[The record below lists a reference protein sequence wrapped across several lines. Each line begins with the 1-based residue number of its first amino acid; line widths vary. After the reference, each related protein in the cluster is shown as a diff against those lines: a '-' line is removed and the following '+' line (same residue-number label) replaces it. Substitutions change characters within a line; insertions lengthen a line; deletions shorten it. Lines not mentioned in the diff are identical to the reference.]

1 MDMAIVVNDLHKS
14 YKDKAAVKG
23 VSFSIAH
30 GEIFGIVG
38 PNGAGKTT
46 TLEIMEGLRK
56 RSAGEVRVLDYDP
69 EKDGRSLRQRIGI
82 QFQSTSIQERLKVGE
97 ALDLFASFYERKGD
111 RAALI
116 ETLGLAQYLNTQFS
130 KLSGGWKQRLTLAL
144 AALHGPDI
152 LFLDEPS
159 TGLDPQARR
168 DIWALIQQF
177 RAQGMTIVLTTH
189 YMEEAE
195 RLCDRVA
202 MFRDGAIA
210 ALDTPKRLVSQFAAA
225 KCLTFTSAEADLSV
239 ICALPSV
246 ERAHRDGEAVWVY
259 APDLQEVSRR
269 LFAIA
274 HERQWTMEAFR
285 FEVGSLDDLFV
296 NLGLEGETV

>member
-46 TLEIMEGLRK
+46 TLEIMEGLRE

-97 ALDLFASFYERKGD
+97 ALDLFASFYERKGN

-116 ETLGLAQYLNTQFS
+116 ETLGLTQYLNTQFN

-168 DIWALIQQF
+168 DIWVLIQQF

-210 ALDTPKRLVSQFAAA
+210 ALDTPKRLVSQFAVA
-225 KCLTFTSAEADLSV
+225 KCLTFTSTEADLSV

-259 APDLQEVSRR
+259 APNLQEVSRH

-274 HERQWTMEAFR
+274 NERQWTMEAFR